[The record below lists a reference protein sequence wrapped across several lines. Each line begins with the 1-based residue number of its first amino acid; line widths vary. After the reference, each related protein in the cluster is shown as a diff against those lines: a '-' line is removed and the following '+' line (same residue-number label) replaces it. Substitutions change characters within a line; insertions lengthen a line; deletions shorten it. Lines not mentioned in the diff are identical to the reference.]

1 VVALGGVSAWGAWQQ
16 SAREWNLPTTSA
28 CFALVFAVV
37 VCTTVYFRLLGRMGW
52 LLTQTIQ
59 IELESAD
66 QGEEE
71 SVPPSGKNA
80 AEPTEPSIA

>member
-1 VVALGGVSAWGAWQQ
+1 
-16 SAREWNLPTTSA
+16 
-28 CFALVFAVV
+28 
-37 VCTTVYFRLLGRMGW
+37 LLGRMGW